1 MKSKLNYKIQYT
13 SLQKLITAKKKK
25 KKLMQYH
32 MFSKIYYW
40 DPFLNIRGDM
50 KAFLRDTTFYSR

>member
-25 KKLMQYH
+25 KKSDAISHVQQDLLLGSI
-32 MFSKIYYW
+32 SKYKGRHEGI
-40 DPFLNIRGDM
+40 P
-50 KAFLRDTTFYSR
+50 